1 VKQKKLSRKKHG
13 KRSLPSIETSVAKGT
28 CSFKINQP
36 DSSICTLRNV
46 LIHETQYTTATV
58 GPKCTIINI
67 TEVQKDSC
75 NKDLSFKIR
84 SLALPVVATRICHG
98 N

>member
-58 GPKCTIINI
+58 GPKCTIIMI

-75 NKDLSFKIR
+75 SNKDLSFKIR
-84 SLALPVVATRICHG
+84 SLALPVVAM
-98 N
+98 